1 MTLAKNSQPTLWEY
15 ETFLNLHYKT
25 EDKEKVYD
33 KFLYLTNSSRE
44 KPMRIDRFEI
54 AVRTNTI
61 GTTLRKYDFESF
73 QESFEKDK
81 IAFIKPLV

>member
-1 MTLAKNSQPTLWEY
+1 MTIAKNSQPTLWEY
-15 ETFLNLHYKT
+15 ETFLNEYYKT

-33 KFLYLTNSSRE
+33 KFAYLTNSSRE

-61 GTTLRKYDFESF
+61 GTILRKYDFESF

-81 IAFIKPLV
+81 IPLIKPLF

>member
-1 MTLAKNSQPTLWEY
+1 MTVEKNSQPTLWEY
-15 ETFLNLHYKT
+15 ETFLNQHYKT
-25 EDKEKVYD
+25 EDKVKVYN
-33 KFLYLTNSSRE
+33 KFLYLTRSSRK

-61 GTTLRKYDFESF
+61 GTILRKYDFESF

-81 IAFIKPLV
+81 IPFIKPLV